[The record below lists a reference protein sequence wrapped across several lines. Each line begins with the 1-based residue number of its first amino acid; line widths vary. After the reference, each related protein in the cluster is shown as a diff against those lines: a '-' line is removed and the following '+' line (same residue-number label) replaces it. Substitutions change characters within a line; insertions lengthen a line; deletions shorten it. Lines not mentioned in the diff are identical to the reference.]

1 MSENRTLQV
10 FKMLSKKE
18 LKSFEKF
25 VHSPIYNQHK
35 DVITLFEFLKDNINK
50 EEAQLNSE
58 VLFEAVFPKEKF
70 EVQKLHYV
78 NSYLLKVIE
87 QFFAWTE
94 WQSEEKDNQ
103 LHLLR
108 AYRKRGLHQHFDRIF
123 LKLEKSQKK
132 TVFRNRSFHLVEY
145 QRYIEKVKA
154 DSFKRSGN
162 IPLQE
167 LSDAQD
173 ISFIVEKLYNACTML
188 SLQAVVKKE
197 YETGLLQPLLKFL
210 ENSRWLD
217 EPSVAIYYYSY
228 KALSAKDDSS
238 PFEKLKDLLQNEV
251 GSFTPAELRG
261 HYLIAINFCIRQV
274 NQGNRTFLRE
284 AFELYKSGLVA
295 AVFYE
300 NGQLSRWTYKNIVV
314 AGLQSKEYDWVKDF
328 IYEYAERLPEKI
340 REGNKNH
347 NLAHYYYEVKDYDRA
362 MQLLVMTEFDNILH
376 NMFGKM
382 LLAKMYYELKEQSAL
397 DNLLMSFKAYIQRKK
412 GLGYHKT
419 NYLNFIKYTKRLTTV
434 NFFDKA
440 ALEKLKT
447 QMSEEQ
453 YLVERKW
460 LIERVEA
467 LK

>member
-25 VHSPIYNQHK
+25 VHSPIYNQHR
-35 DVITLFEFLKDNINK
+35 DVITLFEFLKDNANK
-50 EEAQLNSE
+50 EETQLNSK

-123 LKLEKSQKK
+123 LKLEKSQQK

-167 LSDAQD
+167 LSNAQD

-197 YETGLLQPLLKFL
+197 YETGLLQPLLEFL
-210 ENSRWLD
+210 ENSEWLN

-274 NQGNRTFLRE
+274 NQGNRAFLRE

-328 IYEYAERLPEKI
+328 INEYAERLPEKI

-362 MQLLVMTEFDNILH
+362 MQLLVMTEFDNVLH

-434 NFFDKA
+434 NFFDKT

-453 YLVERKW
+453 FLVERKW
-460 LIERVEA
+460 LLERVEV